1 VIPLPFGG
9 ESLPRNDFFNTF
21 HTPNAFLDFLFLEK
35 KKEERE
41 RERIKW
47 EVYGRCVKELLLLC
61 QTPLL
66 ANETLFNME
75 FIFIFCFVRKL
86 LL

>member
-35 KKEERE
+35 KKRRERE
-41 RERIKW
+41 RENQMGGVW
-47 EVYGRCVKELLLLC
+47 
-61 QTPLL
+61 
-66 ANETLFNME
+66 
-75 FIFIFCFVRKL
+75 
-86 LL
+86 